1 MEKNKNITNETGAT
15 ERIGIVDEPLEKR
28 GEDSLKIKKYSN
40 ALVSFIKDSHT
51 PMTIGIQ
58 GSWGSGKT
66 SLLNTIYAQL
76 DDANEHEESNDFK
89 VIWINSWENSL
100 MATPEEALIKIINEI
115 INGLNEVDPAL
126 TNVKKVKEAAKTAA
140 KGILRVGA
148 GILGGDAGSD
158 VVSEVLE
165 SSNSIKQLREELSRL
180 VRAIRESDAQRVD
193 KIIVFVDD
201 LDRVDPPEAV
211 KILEL
216 LKNIFNIPGCI
227 FVLAIDYDVVIKG
240 LKDKFGERTP
250 ENEYEFRA
258 FFDKIIQLPFLMPIQ
273 NYDIG
278 NYVNDLLRK
287 IGFQDENVIDVDFV
301 NQVVDN
307 TIGGNP
313 RTIKRLINSLALI
326 KIVNEEGED
335 EDEGDDEI
343 ASDEELIIER
353 KLLFALVCLQIA
365 SSDIYTL
372 LNKETD
378 FTKWNADTAFKITQ
392 GKEKGETPE
401 QAKQFEQNF
410 ETITKEKLFD
420 EPWEQALYRVC
431 YANPKERANA
441 IKLSRFLN
449 FLQTDL
455 GSNDNYPLPKMIG
468 KALGKTSVTS
478 VVADTTERAPKGSYK
493 RNYATG
499 FDGWLE
505 EIKTREG
512 SLPEKDI
519 IDKLKMIV
527 DVWKG
532 PKFNAVDWVQS
543 EPTPDGFN
551 IRYAG
556 GAALYI
562 GGQKLGLVKGYNVSK
577 SRKEQYLAIQSLKNP
592 ERNNQIVEIGKMKF
606 HHARPI
612 TIDREEKKILKGSRG
627 QSEWMWCNVGTDD
640 LQNIKSEY
648 IELLFA
654 ESAKVRTEM
663 ADKMLKGK
671 VIQKYMDTFTSGRKD
686 SKAWNEAADFL
697 EEHFDENNR
706 VKIDI

>member
-1 MEKNKNITNETGAT
+1 MEQNKDIINETGAM
-15 ERIGIVDEPLEKR
+15 EKIGIVDEPLEKK
-28 GEDSLKIKKYSN
+28 GKDSLKIKKYSN
-40 ALVSFIKDSHT
+40 ALVSFIKNSMT

-76 DDANEHEESNDFK
+76 DDANEHEESKDFK

-115 INGLNEVDPAL
+115 INGLNEVDPSL
-126 TNVKKVKEAAKTAA
+126 TNVKKVKEAATTAA

-148 GILGGDAGSD
+148 GILGGAAGSE
-158 VVSEVLE
+158 VVTEVLE
-165 SSNSIKQLREELSRL
+165 SSNSIKQLREELSGL
-180 VRAIRESDAQRVD
+180 VHAIRESESQRVD
-193 KIIVFVDD
+193 KIVVFVDD

-216 LKNIFNIPGCI
+216 LKNIFNIPGCV

-335 EDEGDDEI
+335 EDDGEDEI
-343 ASDEELIIER
+343 ASDEALLIER

-365 SSDIYTL
+365 SADIYAL
-372 LNKETD
+372 LNKQSD
-378 FTKWNADTAFKITQ
+378 FTKWDEDLAFSKTQ
-392 GKEKGETPE
+392 KKEEEDEK
-401 QAKQFEQNF
+401 FNQNF
-410 ETITKEKLFD
+410 ESLKDEELFD
-420 EPWEQALYRVC
+420 EKWEQALYRVC

-441 IKLSRFLN
+441 IKLSKFLN
-449 FLQTDL
+449 YLLEDL
-455 GSNDNYPLPKMIG
+455 GDNTNYPLPSMIE

-478 VVADTTERAPKGSYK
+478 VIADTTERAPKGSYK
-493 RNYATG
+493 RNYAKG
-499 FDGWLE
+499 FDGWID
-505 EIKTREG
+505 EISIRSGAKPDDKAVKKMK
-512 SLPEKDI
+512 SL
-519 IDKLKMIV
+519 V
-527 DVWKG
+527 DVWRG
-532 PKFNAVDWVQS
+532 PKFNGEDWEQGN
-543 EPTPDGFN
+543 TPEGFN

-556 GAALYI
+556 SVSLYK
-562 GGQKLGLVKGYNVSK
+562 GGSKLGLMSIWFKKDKTRGIRLQV
-577 SRKEQYLAIQSLKNP
+577 LKNP
-592 ERNNQIVEIGKMKF
+592 ERGNQIVQIGKIKLE
-606 HHARPI
+606 HQRPI
-612 TIDREEKKILKGSRG
+612 KIDREEKKIIAGSAG
-627 QSEWMWCNVGTDD
+627 QNEFMSTLIPLEQIDE
-640 LQNIKSEY
+640 IKEEY
-648 IELLFA
+648 IELLFLEA
-654 ESAKVRTEM
+654 AKTRM
-663 ADKMLKGK
+663 DMKDKILSGK
-671 VIQKYMDTFTSGRKD
+671 LLQKYIDTFKTGRKD

-697 EEHFDENNR
+697 EEHFDEKNI
-706 VKIDI
+706 VTIDL

>member
-1 MEKNKNITNETGAT
+1 MTEDTQILVETGAK
-15 ERIGIVDEPLEKR
+15 EEIGIVDEPLEKR

-40 ALVSFIKDSHT
+40 ALVTFIKNSLT

-76 DDANEHEESNDFK
+76 DDANEHVDSKDFK

-115 INGLNEVDPAL
+115 INGLNEVDPSL
-126 TNVKKVKEAAKTAA
+126 TNIQKVKDAATVAA

-148 GILGGDAGSD
+148 GILGGQAGSE
-158 VVSEVLE
+158 VVTEVLE
-165 SSNSIKQLREELSRL
+165 STNSIKQLREQLSQL
-180 VRAIRESDAQRVD
+180 VNAIRESNSQRVD
-193 KIIVFVDD
+193 KIVIFVDD

-258 FFDKIIQLPFLMPIQ
+258 FFDKIIQLPFLMPVQ

-287 IGFQDENVIDVDFV
+287 IGFQDENIIDTEFV

-326 KIVNEEGED
+326 KIVNDED
-335 EDEGDDEI
+335 EDGDEQEEEI
-343 ASDEELIIER
+343 ASDEELLIER

-365 SSDIYTL
+365 SSDIYSL
-372 LNKETD
+372 LNKESD
-378 FTKWNADTAFKITQ
+378 FKKWDENLAFSITQ
-392 GKEKGETPE
+392 KKEEE
-401 QAKQFEQNF
+401 DERFEQNF
-410 ETITKEKLFD
+410 ASLASEKLFD
-420 EPWEQALYRVC
+420 DKWEQALYRVC

-441 IKLSRFLN
+441 IKLSKFLN
-449 FLQTDL
+449 YLHEDL
-455 GSNDNYPLPKMIG
+455 GSNSKYPLPSMIE

-478 VVADTTERAPKGSYK
+478 VVTDSAERAPKGSYK
-493 RNYATG
+493 RNYAKG

-505 EIKTREG
+505 EIKTRTG

-527 DVWKG
+527 DVWMG
-532 PKFNAVDWVQS
+532 PKFNAVDWVQG

-562 GGQKLGLVKGYNVSK
+562 GGKKLGIAYPHHQKQRN
-577 SRKEQYLAIQSLKNP
+577 EQGIAIQSLKNP
-592 ERNNQIVEIGKMKF
+592 ERNNQIVQIGKMKF
-606 HHARPI
+606 RHSRPI
-612 TIDREEKKILKGSRG
+612 LIDRDEKKILKGTPG
-627 QSEWMWCNVGTDD
+627 LSEWMWCDIGTDD

-648 IELLFA
+648 IELLYT
-654 ESAKVRTEM
+654 EGAKVRTEM
-663 ADKMLKGK
+663 ADRMLKGK
-671 VIQKYMDTFTSGRKD
+671 FVRNYVDAFKNGRKD
-686 SKAWNEAADFL
+686 SKAWVEAADFL
-697 EEHFDENNR
+697 EEHFDEKNI
-706 VKIDI
+706 VTIDL

>member
-1 MEKNKNITNETGAT
+1 MTDNIDLYEETGAK
-15 ERIGIVDEPLEKR
+15 EEIGIVDEPLEKK

-40 ALVSFIKDSHT
+40 ALVSFIKNSLT

-76 DDANEHEESNDFK
+76 DEANEHKDSKDFK

-115 INGLNEVDPAL
+115 INGLNEVDPSL
-126 TNVKKVKEAAKTAA
+126 THVKKVKEAATVAA

-148 GILGGDAGSD
+148 GILGGATGGQ

-165 SSNSIKQLREELSRL
+165 STNSIKQLREQLSQL
-180 VRAIRESDAQRVD
+180 VHAIRESDAQRVD
-193 KIIVFVDD
+193 KIVIFVDD

-216 LKNIFNIPGCI
+216 LKNIFNITGCI

-258 FFDKIIQLPFLMPIQ
+258 FFDKIIQLPFLMPVQ

-278 NYVNDLLRK
+278 NYVNDLLKK

-326 KIVNEEGED
+326 KIVND
-335 EDEGDDEI
+335 QDDDGDDQEEEI
-343 ASDEELIIER
+343 ASDEELLIER

-365 SSDIYTL
+365 SSDIYSL
-372 LNKETD
+372 LNKESD
-378 FTKWNADTAFKITQ
+378 FKKWDENLAFSITQ
-392 GKEKGETPE
+392 KKEEEDEK
-401 QAKQFEQNF
+401 FEQNF
-410 ETITKEKLFD
+410 ESLSSEDLFD
-420 EPWEQALYRVC
+420 EIWEQALYRVC
-431 YANPKERANA
+431 YANPRERANA
-441 IKLSRFLN
+441 IKLSKFLN
-449 FLQTDL
+449 YLHEDL
-455 GSNDNYPLPKMIG
+455 GSDTNYPLPLMIE

-478 VVADTTERAPKGSYK
+478 VVADTAERAPKGSYK

-499 FDGWLE
+499 FDGWID
-505 EIKTREG
+505 EITIRKESRPDEKAIKKIK
-512 SLPEKDI
+512 SL
-519 IDKLKMIV
+519 V
-527 DVWKG
+527 DVWRG
-532 PKFNAVDWVQS
+532 PKFNGEDWEQGN
-543 EPTPDGFN
+543 TPEGFN

-556 GAALYI
+556 SVSLFK
-562 GGQKLGLVKGYNVSK
+562 GGSKLGLVSIWFK
-577 SRKEQYLAIQSLKNP
+577 KEETLGIRIQVLKNP
-592 ERNNQIVEIGKMKF
+592 DRGNQIIEIGKIKF
-606 HHARPI
+606 EHQRPI
-612 TIDREEKKILKGSRG
+612 KIDREEKKIVAGSAG
-627 QSEWMWCNVGTDD
+627 QNEYMNVHVPFERIDE
-640 LQNIKSEY
+640 IKEEY
-648 IELLFA
+648 IELLFLEA
-654 ESAKVRTEM
+654 AKTRM
-663 ADKMLKGK
+663 DMKDKILSGK
-671 VIQKYMDTFTSGRKD
+671 LLQKYIDTFKTGRKD

-697 EEHFDENNR
+697 EEHFDEKNI
-706 VKIDI
+706 VTIDL

>member
-1 MEKNKNITNETGAT
+1 MEQDKNIINETGAM

-40 ALVSFIKDSHT
+40 ALVSFIKNSMT

-76 DDANEHEESNDFK
+76 DDANEHEESKDFK

-115 INGLNEVDPAL
+115 INGLNEVDPSL
-126 TNVKKVKEAAKTAA
+126 TNVKKVKEAATTAA

-148 GILGGDAGSD
+148 GILGGAAGSE
-158 VVSEVLE
+158 VVTEVLE

-180 VRAIRESDAQRVD
+180 VHAIRESESQRVD
-193 KIIVFVDD
+193 KIVIFVDD

-216 LKNIFNIPGCI
+216 LKNIFNIPGCV

-258 FFDKIIQLPFLMPIQ
+258 FFDKIIQLPFLMPVQ

-278 NYVNDLLRK
+278 NYVNDLLKK

-335 EDEGDDEI
+335 EDEGEDEI

-365 SSDIYTL
+365 SADIYAL
-372 LNKETD
+372 LNKESD
-378 FTKWNADTAFKITQ
+378 FKKWDEDLAFSVTQ
-392 GKEKGETPE
+392 KKEEEDEK
-401 QAKQFEQNF
+401 FSQNF
-410 ETITKEKLFD
+410 ESLTSEELFD
-420 EPWEQALYRVC
+420 EIWEQSLYRVC

-441 IKLSRFLN
+441 IKLSKFLN
-449 FLQTDL
+449 YLLEDL
-455 GSNDNYPLPKMIG
+455 GDNTNYPLPSMIE

-478 VVADTTERAPKGSYK
+478 VVADTAERAPKGSYK
-493 RNYATG
+493 RNYAKG
-499 FDGWLE
+499 FDGWID
-505 EIKTREG
+505 EITIRKESRPDEKAIKKIK
-512 SLPEKDI
+512 SL
-519 IDKLKMIV
+519 V
-527 DVWKG
+527 DVWRG
-532 PKFNAVDWVQS
+532 PKFNGEDWEQGN
-543 EPTPDGFN
+543 TPEGFN

-556 GAALYI
+556 SVSLFK
-562 GGQKLGLVKGYNVSK
+562 GGSKLGLVSIWFK
-577 SRKEQYLAIQSLKNP
+577 KEETLGIRIQVLKNP
-592 ERNNQIVEIGKMKF
+592 DRGNQIIEIGKIKF
-606 HHARPI
+606 EHQRPI
-612 TIDREEKKILKGSRG
+612 KIDREEKKIVAGSAG
-627 QSEWMWCNVGTDD
+627 QNEYMNVYVPFERIDE
-640 LQNIKSEY
+640 IKEEY
-648 IELLFA
+648 IELLFLEA
-654 ESAKVRTEM
+654 AKTRM
-663 ADKMLKGK
+663 DMKDKILSGK
-671 VIQKYMDTFTSGRKD
+671 LLQKYIDTFKTGRKD

-706 VKIDI
+706 VNIDI

>member
-1 MEKNKNITNETGAT
+1 MEQDKDIINETGAV
-15 ERIGIVDEPLEKR
+15 EKIGIVDEPLEKR

-40 ALVSFIKDSHT
+40 ALVTFIKNSLT

-76 DDANEHEESNDFK
+76 DDANEHEDSKDFK

-115 INGLNEVDPAL
+115 INGLNEVDPSL
-126 TNVKKVKEAAKTAA
+126 TNVKKVKEAATTAA

-148 GILGGDAGSD
+148 GILGGAAGNE
-158 VVSEVLE
+158 VMSEVLE
-165 SSNSIKQLREELSRL
+165 STNSIRQLREQLSKL
-180 VRAIRESDAQRVD
+180 VHAIRESDGQRVD
-193 KIIVFVDD
+193 KIVVFVDD

-227 FVLAIDYDVVIKG
+227 FVLAIDYDVVIEG
-240 LKDKFGERTP
+240 LKDKFGKRSP
-250 ENEYEFRA
+250 ENEYQFRA
-258 FFDKIIQLPFLMPIQ
+258 FFDKIIQLPFLMPVQ

-287 IGFQDENVIDVDFV
+287 IGFQDENVIDVEFV
-301 NQVVDN
+301 NEVVDN

-326 KIVNEEGED
+326 KIVN
-335 EDEGDDEI
+335 DEGDDDDDDEDEI
-343 ASDEELIIER
+343 PSDEELIIER

-365 SSDIYTL
+365 SADIYSL
-372 LNKETD
+372 LNKESD
-378 FTKWNADTAFKITQ
+378 FTKWNNDTAFKITQ
-392 GKEKGETPE
+392 GKENDDEKF
-401 QAKQFEQNF
+401 KQNF
-410 ETITKEKLFD
+410 ESITNEKLFD
-420 EPWEQALYRVC
+420 DKWEQALYRVC

-441 IKLSRFLN
+441 IKLSRFFNYLKE
-449 FLQTDL
+449 DL
-455 GSNDNYPLPKMIG
+455 GSNANYLLPEMIE

-499 FDGWLE
+499 FDGWID
-505 EIKTREG
+505 EITIRSGVKPDDKAVKKVK
-512 SLPEKDI
+512 SL
-519 IDKLKMIV
+519 V
-527 DVWKG
+527 DVWRG
-532 PKFNAVDWVQS
+532 PKFNGEDWEQGN
-543 EPTPDGFN
+543 TPEGFN

-556 GAALYI
+556 SVSLYK
-562 GGQKLGLVKGYNVSK
+562 GGSKLGLMSIWFKKDKTLLFRLQV
-577 SRKEQYLAIQSLKNP
+577 LKNP
-592 ERNNQIVEIGKMKF
+592 DRGNQIIEIGQLKF
-606 HHARPI
+606 EHQRPI
-612 TIDREEKKILKGSRG
+612 KIDREEKKIIAGSAG
-627 QSEWMWCNVGTDD
+627 QNEYMHIVIPFERIDE
-640 LQNIKSEY
+640 IKEEY
-648 IELLFA
+648 IELLFLEA
-654 ESAKVRTEM
+654 AKTRM
-663 ADKMLKGK
+663 DMKDKILNGK
-671 VIQKYMDTFTSGRKD
+671 LLQKYIDTFKTGRKD

>member
-1 MEKNKNITNETGAT
+1 MEQNKDIINETGAM
-15 ERIGIVDEPLEKR
+15 EKIGIVDEPLEKR

-40 ALVSFIKDSHT
+40 ALVSFIKNSMT

-76 DDANEHEESNDFK
+76 DDANEHEESKDFK

-115 INGLNEVDPAL
+115 INGLNEVDPSL
-126 TNVKKVKEAAKTAA
+126 TNVKKVKEAATTAA

-148 GILGGDAGSD
+148 GILGGAAGSE
-158 VVSEVLE
+158 VVTEVLE
-165 SSNSIKQLREELSRL
+165 SSNSIKQLREELSML
-180 VRAIRESDAQRVD
+180 VHAIRESESQRVD
-193 KIIVFVDD
+193 KIVIFVDD

-216 LKNIFNIPGCI
+216 LKNIFNIPGCV

-326 KIVNEEGED
+326 KIVNEEGDD
-335 EDEGDDEI
+335 EDDSDDEI
-343 ASDEELIIER
+343 ASDEALLIER

-365 SSDIYTL
+365 SADIYAL
-372 LNKETD
+372 LNQQSD
-378 FTKWNADTAFKITQ
+378 FTKWDEDLAFSKTQ
-392 GKEKGETPE
+392 KKEEEDEK
-401 QAKQFEQNF
+401 FSQNF
-410 ETITKEKLFD
+410 ESLKDEELFD
-420 EPWEQALYRVC
+420 EKWEQALYRVC

-441 IKLSRFLN
+441 IKLSKFLN
-449 FLQTDL
+449 YLLEDL
-455 GSNDNYPLPKMIG
+455 GDNTNYPLPLMIE

-478 VVADTTERAPKGSYK
+478 VIADTTERAPKGSYK
-493 RNYATG
+493 RNYAKG
-499 FDGWLE
+499 FDGWID
-505 EIKTREG
+505 EISIRSGAKPDDKAVKKIK
-512 SLPEKDI
+512 SL
-519 IDKLKMIV
+519 V
-527 DVWKG
+527 DVWRG
-532 PKFNAVDWVQS
+532 PKFNGEDWEQGH
-543 EPTPDGFN
+543 TPEGFN

-556 GAALYI
+556 SVSLYK
-562 GGQKLGLVKGYNVSK
+562 GGSKLGLMSIWFKKDKTRGIRLQV
-577 SRKEQYLAIQSLKNP
+577 LKNP
-592 ERNNQIVEIGKMKF
+592 ERGNQIVQIGKIKLE
-606 HHARPI
+606 HQRPI
-612 TIDREEKKILKGSRG
+612 KIDREEKKIIAGSAG
-627 QSEWMWCNVGTDD
+627 QNEFMSTLIPLEQIDE
-640 LQNIKSEY
+640 IKEEY
-648 IELLFA
+648 IELLFLEA
-654 ESAKVRTEM
+654 AKTRM
-663 ADKMLKGK
+663 DMKDKILSGK
-671 VIQKYMDTFTSGRKD
+671 LLQKYIDTFKTGRKD

-697 EEHFDENNR
+697 EEHFDEKNI
-706 VKIDI
+706 VKIDM

>member
-1 MEKNKNITNETGAT
+1 MTEDTQILVETGAK
-15 ERIGIVDEPLEKR
+15 EEIGIVDEPLEKR

-40 ALVSFIKDSHT
+40 ALVTFIKNSLT

-76 DDANEHEESNDFK
+76 DDANEHVDSKDFK

-115 INGLNEVDPAL
+115 INGLNEVDPSL
-126 TNVKKVKEAAKTAA
+126 TNIQKVKDAATVAA

-148 GILGGDAGSD
+148 GILGGQAGSE
-158 VVSEVLE
+158 VVTEVLE
-165 SSNSIKQLREELSRL
+165 STNSIKQLREQLSQL
-180 VRAIRESDAQRVD
+180 VNAIRESNSQRVD
-193 KIIVFVDD
+193 KIVIFVDD

-258 FFDKIIQLPFLMPIQ
+258 FFDKIIQLPFLMPVQ

-287 IGFQDENVIDVDFV
+287 IGFQDENIIDTEFV

-326 KIVNEEGED
+326 KIVNDED
-335 EDEGDDEI
+335 EDGDEQEEEI
-343 ASDEELIIER
+343 ASDEELLIER

-365 SSDIYTL
+365 SSDIYSL
-372 LNKETD
+372 LNKESD
-378 FTKWNADTAFKITQ
+378 FKKWDENLAFSITQ
-392 GKEKGETPE
+392 KKEEEDEK
-401 QAKQFEQNF
+401 FEQNF
-410 ETITKEKLFD
+410 ASLTSENLFD
-420 EPWEQALYRVC
+420 DIWEQALYRVC

-441 IKLSRFLN
+441 IKLSKFLN
-449 FLQTDL
+449 YLHEDL
-455 GSNDNYPLPKMIG
+455 GSNSKYPLPSMIE

-478 VVADTTERAPKGSYK
+478 VVTDSAERAPKGSYK
-493 RNYATG
+493 RNYAKG

-505 EIKTREG
+505 EIKTRTG

-527 DVWKG
+527 DVWMG
-532 PKFNAVDWVQS
+532 PKFNAVDWVQG

-562 GGQKLGLVKGYNVSK
+562 GGKKLGIAYPHHQKQRN
-577 SRKEQYLAIQSLKNP
+577 EQGIAIQSLKNP
-592 ERNNQIVEIGKMKF
+592 ERNNQIVQIGKMKF
-606 HHARPI
+606 RHSRPI
-612 TIDREEKKILKGSRG
+612 LIDRDEKKILKGTPG
-627 QSEWMWCNVGTDD
+627 LSEWMWCDIGTDD

-648 IELLFA
+648 IELLYT
-654 ESAKVRTEM
+654 EGAKVRTEM
-663 ADKMLKGK
+663 ADRMLKGK
-671 VIQKYMDTFTSGRKD
+671 FVRNYVDAFKNGRKD
-686 SKAWNEAADFL
+686 SKAWVEAADFL
-697 EEHFDENNR
+697 EEHFDEKNI
-706 VKIDI
+706 VTIDL